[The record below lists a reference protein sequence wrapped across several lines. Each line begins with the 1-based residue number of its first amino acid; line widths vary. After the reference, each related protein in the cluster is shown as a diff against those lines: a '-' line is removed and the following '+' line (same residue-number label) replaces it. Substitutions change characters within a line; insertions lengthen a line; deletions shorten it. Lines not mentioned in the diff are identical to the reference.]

1 MIIYICILFAFY
13 LHIPNKS
20 LNFATEIKK
29 IMFIN
34 AALDSK
40 ISLKG
45 MSKEL

>member
-1 MIIYICILFAFY
+1 LFAIY

-34 AALDSK
+34 AVPGKASP
-40 ISLKG
+40 KG
-45 MSKEL
+45 MGNTL

>member
-1 MIIYICILFAFY
+1 MLFVCILFAIY